1 MAKERHNE
9 PDPTSSRNAMIIFT
23 IGGLAVAALVVWALM
38 RTVQPP
44 PSGRLEP
51 PVAEAPSA
59 TATAPAVVETSQTS
73 TPTSTSA
80 TAPPPPSVQG
90 DRTEVTRISVEDL
103 REQHKASAVT
113 IIDVRD
119 AAAFE
124 GGHIAGALNMPF
136 ASIEGFVDMIPK
148 GKPIVTYCT

>member
-1 MAKERHNE
+1 
-9 PDPTSSRNAMIIFT
+9 MIALT
-23 IGGLAVAALVVWALM
+23 MGGLAVAALVVWALM

-44 PSGRLEP
+44 ASGYTEQP
-51 PVAEAPSA
+51 AAEAPSA
-59 TATAPAVVETSQTS
+59 TATAPAVVETPQAS
-73 TPTSTSA
+73 TSTSA
-80 TAPPPPSVQG
+80 TAPPPAAQG
-90 DRTEVTRISVEDL
+90 DRTEVPRISVEDL
-103 REQHKASAVT
+103 REQHKAGAVT

-148 GKPIVTYCT
+148 GKAIVTYCT